1 MFSVS
6 FVLSADCN
14 ALSWVDHLLIEAFE
28 VLTKDDLKRSSTVG
42 KGRQGLV
49 VSETGGLVAI
59 YTVGTEL
66 YLTERQQS

>member
-6 FVLSADCN
+6 FVLNAHCN
-14 ALSWVDHLLIEAFE
+14 PLSCVHRLLIEAFV

-49 VSETGGLVAI
+49 VSETGGLVAT

-66 YLTERQQS
+66 THVYLTE